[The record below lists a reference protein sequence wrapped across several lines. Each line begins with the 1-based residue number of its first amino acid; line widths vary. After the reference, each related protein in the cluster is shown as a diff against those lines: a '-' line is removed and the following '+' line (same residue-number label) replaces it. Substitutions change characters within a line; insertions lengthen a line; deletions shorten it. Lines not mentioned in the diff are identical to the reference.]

1 MTAQAQNMAMKS
13 GGARPPLFILS
24 FHHRDELNHIAERSG
39 WQPISARR
47 LAGVEGR
54 FLKSA
59 SSVIVVD
66 AREALNEARQAVRLL
81 SDTVEANAAAL
92 LVLVPQG
99 QDDAIAGFFQD
110 GATHFLSAPFSDAEL
125 GQAIRFAERHA
136 QRAGGKP
143 NAFGRH
149 GEEGFDGGS
158 WRWHPGSRTVDL
170 SPTLAR
176 KAGLGENEGRRVPLM
191 ELLRKLDAE
200 GRKAARIAIDRLL
213 ETGESTAFAHEDVEG
228 GARLAHHL
236 RVDDTSSEIIGRTE
250 MLAGPDIP
258 AFDSRDPL
266 TGVRD
271 ARAVRAWIRQQIA
284 ETPGEAPSMVALLLA
299 VNRFDAINAAFGRTA
314 GDAVLQAVARRIER
328 LVDADN
334 VRRMVARLAG
344 AQFIILLGG
353 PTSLGEGSFLAGQ
366 LVEAID
372 RPFVSGDHVITL
384 GCRVGVVAA
393 SDTDDGASLL
403 RRGSQALVEAKRG
416 MAGPVRVLD
425 AGSQSENARGD
436 QLEVDLRRALDNDEI
451 EIMFQPQV
459 SVTTGL
465 IVGVEALA
473 RWRHPAYGELGAT
486 TLFNVAE
493 RSDYL
498 VQLSDHVQ
506 RKALAAAAL
515 WPESLCD
522 IRLAINI
529 TAADIARPGFT
540 EQFVALIATSGF
552 DRGRVTVEVTEGSL
566 IENLN
571 GAATL
576 LAQLREAGLRIA
588 IDDFGTG
595 YSSLAYLKALPLD
608 YLKIDKR
615 LCEDITGSPRDRIVV
630 RSVIDM
636 ARSLGLGVI
645 AEGVES
651 QEQLDLLAKEG
662 CTLYQGFLCS
672 KPVESGDLVHLVE
685 TTAGH

>member
-1 MTAQAQNMAMKS
+1 MTALTQDKMMKS
-13 GGARPPLFILS
+13 GGGRTPLFILS
-24 FHHRDELNHIAERSG
+24 FRHRDELNTIAERSG

-47 LAGVEGR
+47 STGVEAR
-54 FLKSA
+54 FLKSG
-59 SSVIVVD
+59 SSVVVID
-66 AREALNEARQAVRLL
+66 ARDAAGEARQAVRLL

-92 LVLVPQG
+92 LILVPGEQS
-99 QDDAIAGFFQD
+99 DAIAGFFHD

-125 GQAIRFAERHA
+125 VQAIRFAERHSH
-136 QRAGGKP
+136 RAGGKP
-143 NAFGRH
+143 NPQGRS
-149 GEEGFDGGS
+149 GEGSADGGS
-158 WRWHPGSRTVDL
+158 WRWRPGSRTVEL

-176 KAGLGENEGRRVPLM
+176 KAGLGEHKGRRVPLM
-191 ELLRKLDAE
+191 ELLRKLDSE
-200 GRKAARIAIDRLL
+200 GRKAARIAVDRLL
-213 ETGESTAFAHEDVEG
+213 ETGQSTAFAHQDVEG

-236 RVDDTSSEIIGRTE
+236 RVDDASSEIVGRTE
-250 MLAGPDIP
+250 MIGSSDAP

-271 ARAVRAWIRQQIA
+271 ARAARAWIHHQIGQST
-284 ETPGEAPSMVALLLA
+284 EESPSIVALLLA
-299 VNRFDAINAAFGRTA
+299 VNRFDAINAAFGRST
-314 GDAVLQAVARRIER
+314 GDAVLQGVARRIER

-344 AQFIILLGG
+344 AQFIILLGA
-353 PTSLGEGSFLAGQ
+353 PTSLSEGRFLAGQ

-384 GCRVGVVAA
+384 GSRVGVVAA
-393 SDTDDGASLL
+393 SEDEDGASLL
-403 RRGSQALVEAKRG
+403 RRGSKALVEAK
-416 MAGPVRVLD
+416 AGKSDPIHVSD
-425 AGSQSENARGD
+425 AGSQSESARGD
-436 QLEVDLRRALDNDEI
+436 QLEVDLRRALDTDEI
-451 EIMFQPQV
+451 EIVFQPQV
-459 SVTTGL
+459 SVTSGL

-473 RWRHPAYGELGAT
+473 RWPHPAYGELGAT
-486 TLFNVAE
+486 TLFSVAE

-506 RKALAAAAL
+506 RKALAAAAR
-515 WPESLCD
+515 WPSSLAD

-529 TAADIARPGFT
+529 TAADIARPGFS
-540 EQFVALIATSGF
+540 EQFIDLIAASGF
-552 DRGRVTVEVTEGSL
+552 DRGRLTVEVTEGSL
-566 IENLN
+566 IEDLN

-576 LAQLREAGLRIA
+576 LARLREAGLRIA

-595 YSSLAYLKALPLD
+595 YSSLAYLKAFPLD

-636 ARSLGLGVI
+636 ARSLGLDVI

-672 KPVESGDLVHLVE
+672 KPVDVVELARLVE
-685 TTAGH
+685 ATRR